1 MGNLIAFL
9 SIVEIGSMVM
19 TLAYTFRSE
28 EEKDLFT
35 QALLFV
41 LLLSKVL
48 LNLVFLAYFLK
59 VIVEEPDFQDW
70 RERE

>member
-9 SIVEIGSMVM
+9 AIVEIGSMGM
-19 TLAYTFRSE
+19 TIVYTLQQNL
-28 EEKDLFT
+28 DLLT

-48 LNLVFLAYFLK
+48 LNLIFLAYFIK
-59 VIVEEPDFQDW
+59 VIAS
-70 RERE
+70 